1 MKTTHTRKPLHQQ
14 AEPEQKGPFFSK
26 ANDDVKKKDDVFFQ
40 TKLAVGEPGDK
51 HEQEADAVADK
62 VQRKTEEK
70 KEKPELQKKGKE
82 EEKPAAA
89 DGSAKEEDKGKVS
102 KKEEEKKET
111 VQKKEKEEEKPVQ
124 KMSGGDKKEEDKS
137 KVSKKEDEQKDKV
150 QKKEKEEEKPV
161 QKMSGSDKKEEDKT
175 NVKKKEASNSD
186 TTVMT
191 KEAGGVHP
199 AAHPVSL
206 EERIKHSKGKG
217 QSLPDEVRNLMETEI
232 GADFSEVVIHTD
244 NESVAMNQEL
254 NSLAFTTGYD
264 IYFNAGQYKPNTAE
278 GQKLLAH
285 ELTHVVQQTGVSN
298 RKDDKKR
305 EDKK

>member
-1 MKTTHTRKPLHQQ
+1 MKATHTRRPLHHQ

-51 HEQEADAVADK
+51 HEQEADSVADK
-62 VQRKTEEK
+62 VQKKTEEK
-70 KEKPELQKKGKE
+70 KEKPEIQQKGKE
-82 EEKPAAA
+82 EDKQGVAG
-89 DGSAKEEDKGKVS
+89 GSA
-102 KKEEEKKET
+102 
-111 VQKKEKEEEKPVQ
+111 P
-124 KMSGGDKKEEDKS
+124 KEEDKS
-137 KVSKKEDEQKDKV
+137 KVSKKEEEKKESV
-150 QKKEKEEEKPV
+150 QKKEKEEDKPV

-175 NVKKKEASNSD
+175 SVKKKEDNGVP
-186 TTVMT
+186 TMVMT

-206 EERIKHSKGKG
+206 EERIKQSKGKG
-217 QSLPDEVRNLMETEI
+217 QTLPDEVRSLMETEI
-232 GADFSEVVIHTD
+232 GADFAEVVIHTD
-244 NESVAMNQEL
+244 NEAIAMNQEL

-264 IYFNAGQYKPNTAE
+264 IYFNAGQYKPDTAA

-285 ELTHVVQQTGVSN
+285 ELTHVVQQTGVSK
-298 RKDDKKR
+298 RKDEKKK